1 MSAKAKTAYICSECG
16 FETPRWY
23 GKCPD
28 CGQWNTLS
36 EFLKQPERPL
46 TKQQSPL
53 SPAMAQQMDTIVSSI
68 SLLDDDREI
77 RRGTG
82 LGELDR
88 VLGGGVVD
96 GSVVLL
102 SGDPG
107 IGKST
112 LLLQICNT
120 LCEGRTVLYIAGEE
134 SPRQIKMRASRL
146 KVDSAN
152 LFVAAVTDIESV
164 LHTIEHVK
172 PDIVMVDSI
181 QTMNYGALSSS
192 SGSVTQV
199 RECTQ
204 LLIRTAKSSEIPIF
218 LVGHV
223 NKDGGIAG
231 PKVLEHM
238 VDVVLY
244 FEGERHSTYRILRAV
259 KNRFG
264 STNEIGVFEMG
275 EDGLSDVENPS
286 LMLLS
291 GRPVNVSGTCVACVM
306 EGSRPILAEVQALVS
321 KTGFGTPRR
330 MSTGF
335 DFNRAAL
342 LIAVLE
348 KRGGYFFGNLD
359 AYVNIIGGL
368 RLDEP
373 AADLPVAM
381 ALMSNLLD
389 KPVPDTLAAFG
400 EIGLAGE
407 VRSVTHIQARVNEC
421 ARLGFTQLVLP
432 KSSLKGLS
440 DRSDVEIIPVSNISQ
455 AFSVIR

>member
-1 MSAKAKTAYICSECG
+1 MAKTKTAYLCSECG

-23 GKCPD
+23 GKCPE
-28 CGQWNTLS
+28 CGAWNTLS
-36 EFLKQPERPL
+36 ECVKEVI
-46 TKQQSPL
+46 SPRGPAASHPVRVEGIL
-53 SPAMAQQMDTIVSSI
+53 SSVSD
-68 SLLDDDREI
+68 LRAEREI

-88 VLGGGVVD
+88 VLGGGIVD

-120 LCEGRTVLYIAGEE
+120 LCREQTVLYVTGEE
-134 SPRQIKMRASRL
+134 SPRQIKLRASRL
-146 KVDSAN
+146 GLTGEA
-152 LFVAAVTDIESV
+152 LFVAAINDIEQV
-164 LHTIEHVK
+164 IQAIDHMK
-172 PDIVMVDSI
+172 PGIVMVDSI
-181 QTMNYGALSSS
+181 QTMNFAAIPSS

-199 RECTQ
+199 RECAS
-204 LLIRTAKSSEIPIF
+204 LLIRAAKRSEIPIF

-231 PKVLEHM
+231 PKVLEHV

-244 FEGERHSTYRILRAV
+244 FEGERHSSYRILRAV

-275 EDGLSDVENPS
+275 ERGLSDVENPS

-291 GRPVNVSGTCVACVM
+291 GRPSGVSGTCVACVM
-306 EGSRPILAEVQALVS
+306 EGTRPILAEVQALVS

-348 KRGGYFFGNLD
+348 KRGGFFFGNLD
-359 AYVNIIGGL
+359 AYVNIVGGL

-373 AADLPVAM
+373 AADLPVVM
-381 ALMSNLLD
+381 ALISNLLD
-389 KPVPDTLAAFG
+389 KPIPDDMAAFG

-407 VRSVTHIQARVNEC
+407 IRSVSHVPQRIGEC
-421 ARLGFTQLVLP
+421 ARLGFRRLILP
-432 KSSLKGLS
+432 RSAVKGIS
-440 DRSDVEIIPVSNISQ
+440 PRDGVELIPVGNVGE
-455 AFSVIR
+455 ALATIR